1 MASGSVQEKR
11 VEIDIQCQLPRPA
24 VNSLIVKAAQ

>member
-1 MASGSVQEKR
+1 MASGSGQEKR
-11 VEIDIQCQLPRPA
+11 VEMDIQCQLPRPA

>member
-1 MASGSVQEKR
+1 MASGSGQEKIA
-11 VEIDIQCQLPRPA
+11 EIDIQCQLPRPA